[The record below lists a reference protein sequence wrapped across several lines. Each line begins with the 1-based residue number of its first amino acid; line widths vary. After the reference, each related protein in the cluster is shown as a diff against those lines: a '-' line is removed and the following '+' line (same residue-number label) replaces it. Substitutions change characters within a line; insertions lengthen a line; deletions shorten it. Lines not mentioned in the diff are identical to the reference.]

1 MATHNKKPTMDEYE
15 GIEAIGL
22 AEKVEIISTDDEK
35 IKSIGELLSSDSS
48 RNILKLL
55 FDQVLTANQI
65 AQKTEISLPL
75 VIYHLK
81 KMQEMGIVKITNIG
95 KNIKTQDMKFYTSS
109 KFAIVILPSNVTEKA
124 KTSKSLANSFKAIYR
139 FGSIAVAAV
148 ATWFASR
155 IAQNVQTNPNAN
167 MPGTTSGP
175 AITNTI
181 QRVANSTGP
190 AANTSP
196 ATSTGSSVVTS
207 PAPPGAEHGTQAMA
221 PVIHGA
227 ANSTG
232 HAASTAQTTSSGS
245 YAATVPAPSGVEHGA
260 APVMAPAIQGAAN
273 STGFAAS
280 TAPTTSTG
288 SSAVGT
294 IPSPLGAEHGAV
306 PVIAPMIQAQQS
318 IGIATDILWSVIF
331 TLSVVIAGLIIERVF
346 RAYRR

>member
-1 MATHNKKPTMDEYE
+1 MATHNKKPTMDEYQ

-167 MPGTTSGP
+167 MPSTTGEPAITNSIQKVPNTSGP
-175 AITNTI
+175 A
-181 QRVANSTGP
+181 ASTAP
-190 AANTSP
+190 TTS
-196 ATSTGSSVVTS
+196 SGSSAVTAPS
-207 PAPPGAEHGTQAMA
+207 PSGAEHGTQAMA
-221 PVIHGA
+221 PAIHGA
-227 ANSTG
+227 ANNTG
-232 HAASTAQTTSSGS
+232 PAAGAAQTASSGS
-245 YAATVPAPSGVEHGA
+245 YATTIPAPSGAEHVA
-260 APVMAPAIQGAAN
+260 SPVMAPAIQGAAN
-273 STGFAAS
+273 NTGFAVS
-280 TAPTTSTG
+280 TAPTTSAG
-288 SSAVGT
+288 SSAIGT
-294 IPSPLGAEHGAV
+294 VPIPLGAEHGAA

-318 IGIATDILWSVIF
+318 IGIGVDILWSVII

-346 RAYRR
+346 RTYRH